1 MRGLV
6 DRIEDGMA
14 VILLER
20 GGRVYVP
27 ATHLPA
33 GATVGTGL
41 RLHWAVEGAADA
53 AAVAPR
59 IAARHREE
67 PR

>member
-6 DRIEDGMA
+6 DRIEEGIA

-20 GGRVYVP
+20 GGRAYVP

-33 GATVGTGL
+33 GAAVGPVL
-41 RLHWAVEGAADA
+41 RLHWAVQGAADA
-53 AAVAPR
+53 AAVASR